1 MGLGFIGVV
10 KEASCKCT
18 MANMQSKCFNG
29 RGIFYGLLS
38 EEVNEGVP
46 EIILFAWVY
55 RDRRYVITERESIN

>member
-46 EIILFAWVY
+46 
-55 RDRRYVITERESIN
+55 